1 MDPITTAQL
10 GMSTTYA
17 TRDNEPAP
25 TARPRSAVPI
35 GRPMATIDPKARSRI
50 TIATA
55 RPRASPTPVGAC
67 SNAKY
72 RSPPASM
79 RRSVESRRSSRV
91 ALRLSRSAGDSSAR
105 SGYWTRIRATRP
117 SGDTRSLVAEHVR
130 ERRQGVLDPV
140 QRRPA
145 RGGVEKVSAG
155 SRGVRTTSAPRP
167 MSADPAR
174 VSSSVARWESSPGAS
189 NGSSSSRPNAAAEVT
204 TTMQTAA
211 HVAITTQGRRAASR
225 PSRSSAPDTVGLL
238 GVRPAFGHAASSS
251 TVGERACPAHRR
263 RGRDAACFRPGA
275 NQTFGRS
282 WPRRASLGWAG
293 DQPAAVRPGRT
304 ARAVATGAGVA
315 GLGAGRRRRRGR
327 RAGGRA
333 ARGPAASVAVLA
345 GDGGAGADAAVAA
358 YAPVRGGGGGV
369 RRVRRRGRRPDHR
382 RRAGPRHVHGDLLPG
397 PAVRAVPVGFRA

>member
-25 TARPRSAVPI
+25 TARPSSAVPI

-79 RRSVESRRSSRV
+79 RSSVESRRSSRV
-91 ALRLSRSAGDSSAR
+91 ALSLSRSAGDSSAR
-105 SGYWTRIRATRP
+105 SGYWIRIRATRP
-117 SGDTRSLVAEHVR
+117 SGDTRSLVPSTCGSARH
-130 ERRQGVLDPV
+130 GFLDPV
-140 QRRPA
+140 RVGPRTGA
-145 RGGVEKVSAG
+145 SKVSSG

-167 MSADPAR
+167 MSADPACVR
-174 VSSSVARWESSPGAS
+174 SSVARCESSPGAS

-204 TTMQTAA
+204 TTTQTAA
-211 HVAITTQGRRAASR
+211 HVAITTQGRRAANR

-238 GVRPAFGHAASSS
+238 GVRPAFGHA
-251 TVGERACPAHRR
+251 GQFLHG
-263 RGRDAACFRPGA
+263 RGAGVCRHIGVEAGMRSCFRPGA

-282 WPRRASLGWAG
+282 WRAPAFPRLG
-293 DQPAAVRPGRT
+293 R
-304 ARAVATGAGVA
+304 
-315 GLGAGRRRRRGR
+315 
-327 RAGGRA
+327 
-333 ARGPAASVAVLA
+333 
-345 GDGGAGADAAVAA
+345 
-358 YAPVRGGGGGV
+358 
-369 RRVRRRGRRPDHR
+369 
-382 RRAGPRHVHGDLLPG
+382 
-397 PAVRAVPVGFRA
+397 